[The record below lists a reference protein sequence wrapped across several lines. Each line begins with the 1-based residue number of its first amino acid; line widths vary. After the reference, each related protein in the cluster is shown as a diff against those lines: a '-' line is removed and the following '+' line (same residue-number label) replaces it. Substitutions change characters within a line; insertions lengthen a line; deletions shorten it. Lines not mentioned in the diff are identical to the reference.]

1 MSEIE
6 LLMRRLDRE
15 KRARKEAET
24 LLEHKSRELYE
35 SNEQQRLL
43 AQCMAEQAQRIQSIL
58 DTAPEA
64 ILTLGLDGTI
74 ASSNPA
80 TERIFGYCGNELIG
94 KSVAQLM
101 PYLAASGVTETLA
114 ELVKGGPSQSHEA
127 MGRRRDGSEIPIELT
142 VSAMPDLRGYT
153 WLVRD
158 IAKRRQMEAQLAHA
172 SKMESVG
179 ALAAGIAHEINTPI
193 QYVGDNTRF
202 LDDAFRDLDS
212 FLEKVEVL
220 IEQCQAGTVSPTAVE
235 EVKAAAEDAD
245 LEYLREEVPKA
256 IAQSLEGAERVVKI
270 VRAMKEFS
278 HPGTEEKTAVDLN
291 RAIESTVTVS
301 RNEWKYVSELELNL
315 DPELP
320 LVRCL
325 PGDLNQAVLNLII
338 NAAHAI
344 EKRRDDEGKLDALGK
359 IRVSTRKLDGQVE
372 LRIGD
377 NGTGI
382 PEELLNRIFDP
393 FFTTKP
399 VGKGTGQGL
408 AITYS
413 VIVEKHHGTIDV
425 ETKLGEGTTFILRL
439 PI

>member
-1 MSEIE
+1 MSNLD
-6 LLMRRLDRE
+6 LLLRRLERE

-24 LLEHKSRELYE
+24 LLELKSRDLYE
-35 SNEQQRLL
+35 VNEQQHLL
-43 AQCMAEQAQRIQSIL
+43 TACLADQAHRIQSIL

-64 ILTLGLDGTI
+64 ILTLELDGQI
-74 ASSNPA
+74 GSVNPA
-80 TERIFGYCGNELIG
+80 TERIFGYPAEELTG
-94 KSVAQLM
+94 KSIA
-101 PYLAASGVTETLA
+101 YLIPSFRANALTEILPTLIAANS
-114 ELVKGGPSQSHEA
+114 SQCHEEI
-127 MGRRRDGSEIPIELT
+127 GRRSDGQELPIELT
-142 VSAMPDLRGYT
+142 VSALPDDGGYI

-158 IAKRRQMEAQLAHA
+158 IARRRQMEAQLAHA

-202 LDDAFRDLDS
+202 LDDAFQDLDDV
-212 FLEKVEVL
+212 FGKIELLLNAYQDGTLRPELVAEVR
-220 IEQCQAGTVSPTAVE
+220 E
-235 EVKAAAEDAD
+235 AAEKAD

-278 HPGTEEKTAVDLN
+278 HPGSEEKTAVDLN
-291 RAIESTVTVS
+291 RAIESTITVS
-301 RNEWKYVSELELNL
+301 RNEWKYVSEIELDL
-315 DPELP
+315 DPDLP

-325 PGDLNQAVLNLII
+325 PGDLNQAVLNLVI

-344 EKRRDDEGKLDALGK
+344 EKRRDDEGKLDQLGT
-359 IRVSTRKLDGQVE
+359 IRVSTRRVGESVE
-372 LRIGD
+372 LRIAD
-377 NGTGI
+377 SGTGI
-382 PEELLNRIFDP
+382 PEELLSRIFDP

-413 VIVEKHHGTIDV
+413 VIVEKHGGSLDI
-425 ETKLGEGTTFILRL
+425 ETKVGEGTTFVIRIPL
-439 PI
+439 

>member
-6 LLMRRLDRE
+6 LLTRRLERE

-24 LLEHKSRELYE
+24 LLEHKSRELFE

-43 AQCMAEQAQRIQSIL
+43 AECMAEQAQRIQSVL

-74 ASSNPA
+74 ASCNPA
-80 TERIFGYCGNELIG
+80 TERIFGYESHELIG
-94 KSVAQLM
+94 KSIAKLM
-101 PYLAASGVTETLA
+101 PYLGTATVVETLETLVSRGPA
-114 ELVKGGPSQSHEA
+114 EAHEG
-127 MGRRRDGSEIPIELT
+127 MGRRRDGVEIPIELT
-142 VSAMPDLRGYT
+142 VSAMPDSRGYT

-158 IAKRRQMEAQLAHA
+158 IAKRRQMEAQLTHA

-202 LDDAFRDLDS
+202 LDDAFRDLDA

-220 IEQCQAGTVSPTAVE
+220 LEHCQSGSLKPDVIE
-235 EVKAAAEDAD
+235 EVKTAAEAAD

-278 HPGTEEKTAVDLN
+278 HPGTEEKSAVDLN

-301 RNEWKYVSELELNL
+301 RNEWKYVAELELDL
-315 DPELP
+315 DPQLP

-325 PGDLNQAVLNLII
+325 PGDLNQAILNLVI

-344 EKRRDDEGKLDALGK
+344 EKRRDDEGKLDALGR
-359 IRVSTRKLDGQVE
+359 IGVSTRKLADQVE
-372 LRIGD
+372 LRISD
-377 NGTGI
+377 TGTGI
-382 PEELLNRIFDP
+382 PEELLTRIFDP